1 MSDYQSPFNQ
11 ANGKM
16 PYMRVNDYLFR
27 ATLQKS
33 NKALKG
39 LICALLH
46 RKPEAIRQQY
56 ETREDF
62 YRQQKYVERKMAIL
76 TKKNNS

>member
-1 MSDYQSPFNQ
+1 MTNFQSPFKQ

-16 PYMRVNDYLFR
+16 PYMLVNDYLFR

-39 LICALLH
+39 LIQCHL
-46 RKPEAIRQQY
+46 
-56 ETREDF
+56 
-62 YRQQKYVERKMAIL
+62 V
-76 TKKNNS
+76 